1 MRSRFRSGNGR
12 SSLIGSRSQP
22 VTHSREELVEQLLRK
37 ERVEIERV
45 PMGRVVQEVPQVRE
59 EGDVTI
65 IPVMQETAFVE
76 RRLVLKEEV
85 RNPPYSR
92 NAKLSGMRGI
102 AQAGSSDYPCPCDSN
117 QPAIPSAGT

>member
-1 MRSRFRSGNGR
+1 M
-12 SSLIGSRSQP
+12 
-22 VTHSREELVEQLLRK
+22 EQLLRK
-37 ERVEIERV
+37 ERVDIERV

-92 NAKLSGMRGI
+92 NAKLSGMRGT
-102 AQAGSSDYPCPCDSN
+102 ANARSGDYPRP
-117 QPAIPSAGT
+117 